1 VLPVLLGRGMVPNS
15 ERSMRFGGREGES
28 IHVWEEAMKA
38 GTVKVGVYINGEKVD
53 DAELLDVRYDR
64 AKTQDRTA
72 LTAMFD
78 GNVVCAGSMQR
89 LMSNKA
95 FERLLKRLDGRAGP
109 GTRLKKARKWHM
121 NRAMRRSQDWAHAI
135 RSAKRLW
142 EKWNNGPEAKP

>member
-1 VLPVLLGRGMVPNS
+1 
-15 ERSMRFGGREGES
+15 
-28 IHVWEEAMKA
+28 MKA
-38 GTVKVGVYINGEKVD
+38 ALYINGEKVD

-95 FERLLKRLDGRAGP
+95 FERLRKRLIGRTGP

-121 NRAMRRSQDWAHAI
+121 NRAERRTIAFYTAEHLRDRAI
-135 RSAKRLW
+135 LAGRL
-142 EKWNNGPEAKP
+142 EGLTVGPADP